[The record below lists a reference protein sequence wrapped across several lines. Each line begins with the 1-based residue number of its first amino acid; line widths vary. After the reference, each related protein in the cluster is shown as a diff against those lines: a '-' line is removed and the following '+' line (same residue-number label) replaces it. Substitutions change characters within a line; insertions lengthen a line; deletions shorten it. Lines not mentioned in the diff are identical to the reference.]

1 VGPSS
6 CGMWDTASTWPNE
19 LCSSI
24 AFNSLC
30 SFLGNGVSTRSKMA
44 SRPKE
49 PRCLASVLG
58 LGAPRN
64 GSSSPHAPP
73 LLPGLTGLSFSNSMA
88 VRRAAQQYGLREG
101 AENEDWTLCWTDYS
115 VSLEQVTEM
124 KSYQPFII
132 DGFKFDL
139 RIYVLMT
146 SCDPLRIFAYNEGL
160 ARFATTSYSLPCTD
174 NLDDV
179 CMHLTNYSIN
189 KHSSN
194 FIRDAHS
201 GSKR

>member
-1 VGPSS
+1 MPQCLPLEGEEGADSEEREDSS
-6 CGMWDTASTWPNE
+6 QEDPKEIIT
-19 LCSSI
+19 L
-24 AFNSLC
+24 AFVSENT
-30 SFLGNGVSTRSKMA
+30 GVMA
-44 SRPKE
+44 SSPDELRGLS
-49 PRCLASVLG
+49 LAHG
-58 LGAPRN
+58 LRASRN
-64 GSSSPHAPP
+64 ITSPPHAPP
-73 LLPGLTGLSFSNSMA
+73 PLAGLTGLSLSNSMA
-88 VRRAAQQYGLREG
+88 VRRAAQRYGLREG
-101 AENEDWTLCWTDYS
+101 GETNDWTLYWTDYS
-115 VSLEQVTEM
+115 VSLERVLEM

-160 ARFATTSYSLPCTD
+160 ARFATTSYSHPSID
-174 NLDDV
+174 NLDDI

-194 FIRDAHS
+194 FIRDAHA